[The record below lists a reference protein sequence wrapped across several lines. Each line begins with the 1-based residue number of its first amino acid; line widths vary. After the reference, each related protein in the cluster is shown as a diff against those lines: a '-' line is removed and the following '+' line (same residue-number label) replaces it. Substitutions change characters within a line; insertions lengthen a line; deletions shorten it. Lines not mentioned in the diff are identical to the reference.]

1 MAQIFTVSCLI
12 KSCAS
17 YCRNNSCRLC
27 RKMHN
32 LLMYVMLILI
42 SDMIKS
48 FMHRFS
54 EGITPLYLVLS
65 ICFLFWM
72 QKTFAL
78 VDHLGSCQFG
88 ISILHVQSGCNAFM
102 CFEHCAVS
110 VLWFQS
116 VFGDKLVMSL
126 LFESDFCEDPQLPSP
141 CQLKHKIL
149 VKNKKIRDFDAYP
162 LKKVR
167 FNKSVFCWFDHIYFF
182 LLPNFYIFGV
192 CENLPWFVSKC
203 FFFM

>member
-1 MAQIFTVSCLI
+1 
-12 KSCAS
+12 
-17 YCRNNSCRLC
+17 
-27 RKMHN
+27 
-32 LLMYVMLILI
+32 MYVMLILM

-78 VDHLGSCQFG
+78 VDHLGSCQFA
-88 ISILHVQSGCNAFM
+88 ISILHVQSGCNAFR
-102 CFEHCAVS
+102 CLEHCVVS

-182 LLPNFYIFGV
+182 LLPNFYIFWV